1 MEVLIERINEKNNW
15 GKNELTKLIGETLST
30 YTNKVMR
37 GTEAMDSYVK
47 ENIIIDTLNHI
58 LVKVQDK
65 TSWGKN
71 VLCDMIF
78 KKLAEEVSS

>member
-1 MEVLIERINEKNNW
+1 
-15 GKNELTKLIGETLST
+15 
-30 YTNKVMR
+30 MR
-37 GTEAMDSYVK
+37 GTEAMNSYVK
-47 ENIIIDTLNHI
+47 ENIIIDTLNHV
-58 LVKVQDK
+58 LVEIQSK

>member
-1 MEVLIERINEKNNW
+1 MDVLIERINEKNNW
-15 GKNELTKLIGETLST
+15 GKNELTKLICETLSK
-30 YTNKVMR
+30 YTNKALR

-47 ENIIIDTLNHI
+47 ENIIIDTLNYI
-58 LVKVQDK
+58 LIKIQEK

-78 KKLAEEVSS
+78 KKLAEEISS

>member
-15 GKNELTKLIGETLST
+15 GKNELTKLICETLSK
-30 YTNKVMR
+30 YTNKALR

-58 LVKVQDK
+58 LVKIQEK

-71 VLCDMIF
+71 VLC
-78 KKLAEEVSS
+78 KKK